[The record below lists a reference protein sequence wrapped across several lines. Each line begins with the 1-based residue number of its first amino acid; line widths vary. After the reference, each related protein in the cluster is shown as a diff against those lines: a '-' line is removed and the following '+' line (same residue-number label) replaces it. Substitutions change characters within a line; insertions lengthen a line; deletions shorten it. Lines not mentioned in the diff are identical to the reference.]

1 MVPTFKTVV
10 SKKIMMMML
19 MIFQAKV
26 CAQQTR
32 YYFASVNAYFSRK
45 MDTHTYTHTHFFKT
59 TLLNHP

>member
-45 MDTHTYTHTHFFKT
+45 MDTHTHTHSF
-59 TLLNHP
+59 L